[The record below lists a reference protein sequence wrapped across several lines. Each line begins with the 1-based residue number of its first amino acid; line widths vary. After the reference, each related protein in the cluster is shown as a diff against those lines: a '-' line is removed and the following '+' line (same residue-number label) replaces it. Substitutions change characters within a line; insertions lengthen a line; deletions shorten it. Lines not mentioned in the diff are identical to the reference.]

1 MEISLSVLIF
11 IHSGEK
17 HKLKCEYFLD
27 LGDGDSKTHQAVVE
41 CAFIRERIT
50 FYYELQN
57 LSIYELNM

>member
-11 IHSGEK
+11 NHSEEK

-27 LGDGDSKTHQAVVE
+27 LGDGDSTTHQAVVE
-41 CAFIRERIT
+41 CAFITEIIKS
-50 FYYELQN
+50 YYELQN